1 MLRHVFLCHGHAG
14 RWTGKGDGAAFGAD
28 PGATDGVIREV
39 DLSWAYIGHTRAALQ
54 AQGVGCTVLSYGQYS
69 QRHAYACAQA
79 ERLEGRVAYL
89 ACHVNAA
96 DPPGSYGAYF
106 YDSRS
111 RLGRGLAESLTKA
124 LGSPLGMTCKPIP
137 AVQGDWTA
145 NALSTIS
152 GVYQGPSNIAGIC
165 LEPFFINQ
173 PSHDLYRQDFGLR
186 LLGRSLA
193 DALVSWGSADD

>member
-1 MLRHVFLCHGHAG
+1 
-14 RWTGKGDGAAFGAD
+14 
-28 PGATDGVIREV
+28 VIREV

-54 AQGVGCTVLSYGQYS
+54 VQGIGCTVLSYGQYS
-69 QRHAYACAQA
+69 QRHAYARAQA

-89 ACHVNAA
+89 ACHVNVA

-106 YDSRS
+106 YDGRS
-111 RLGRGLAESLTKA
+111 RLGRGLAEHLTKA
-124 LGSPLGMTCKPIP
+124 LGSPLGMTCKAIP

-152 GVYQGPSNIAGIC
+152 GVYQGPSNIAGVC

-186 LLGRSLA
+186 LLGRSLV
-193 DALVSWGSADD
+193 DALVSWRSADE